1 MFERMF
7 EAQRILRDRQAA
19 IVELLRKREISFALF
34 ASNATFVWI
43 ESVDESAV
51 RLYRNID
58 FIIQRGDSGLVSSTL
73 KEIDLTA
80 EIQEDHILFL
90 NNHAQSVRYS
100 DRAFF
105 ASERLFKYNAT
116 IPSLGAVVV
125 IHDVPVISLS
135 ELVKFQLER
144 YKLDDK
150 VDLRDLMDVGLVDQS
165 WTSKLPPELA
175 GRLQTILDTPEG

>member
-7 EAQRILRDRQAA
+7 EAQRIVRDRQAA
-19 IVELLRKREISFALF
+19 IVDLLLKREIPFALSG
-34 ASNATFVWI
+34 SNATFVWI
-43 ESVDESAV
+43 ESVDDSAV
-51 RLYRNID
+51 RQYRNID

-90 NNHAQSVRYS
+90 NNQSIRYS

-105 ASERLFKYNAT
+105 ASERLLTQNAT
-116 IPSLGAVVV
+116 IPSLEAVVV

-150 VDLRDLMDVGLVDQS
+150 VDLRDLMDAKLVDAT
-165 WTSKLPPELA
+165 WTAKLPPELA
-175 GRLQTILDTPEG
+175 ARLQTILDTPEG